1 MFHDLANLFYPKICN
16 CCDSPL
22 LKAEEVICTSCLHQ
36 LPATNYHLDNDNATK
51 KVFAARLPIENATSL
66 LYFRKKGMV
75 QNLIH
80 NLKYRKQEEVGL
92 FLGNWL
98 GEELKS
104 HPGYSE
110 IDCVI
115 PLPLHRKKLKK
126 RGFNQVTQFGLQL
139 AKKLNAD
146 FIDDVLVKKSASR
159 TQTFK
164 KRLGRW
170 GNIDVTFM
178 IENSEKLEG
187 KHLLLVDDLVTTGA
201 TLEACGNKL
210 LKIKNTKLSLAT
222 MAITD

>member
-22 LKAEEVICTSCLHQ
+22 LKAEQVICTSCLHQ
-36 LPATNYHLDNDNATK
+36 LPTTNYHLDNENITK
-51 KVFAARLPIENATSL
+51 KVFDARLSLENATSL
-66 LYFRKKGMV
+66 LYFKKKGIV

-80 NLKYRKQEEVGL
+80 NLKYKKQEEVGS

-98 GEELKS
+98 GEELAK
-104 HPGYSE
+104 HQGFNNV
-110 IDCVI
+110 DCVI
-115 PLPLHRKKLKK
+115 PVPLHYKKLKK
-126 RGFNQVTQFGLQL
+126 RGFNQVSEFGKTIAL
-139 AKKLNAD
+139 KLKANY
-146 FIDDVLVKKSASR
+146 IDDVLVKKSSSR
-159 TQTFK
+159 TQTLK

-170 GNIDVTFM
+170 GIIDATFM
-178 IENSEKLEG
+178 IENPEKLEN

-210 LKIKNTKLSLAT
+210 LQIKNTKLSIAT